1 LDGHSKLAV
10 GDVVNG
16 IATDGNTITFQPAAT
31 IGVLI
36 SSVFGRAAGAYVI
49 DGVSIAYIGNL
60 GNADALMEPQDRV
73 TKTFI
78 NNTNYYYGT
87 ASPAGN
93 NSGYSGMVIQ

>member
-1 LDGHSKLAV
+1 MAV

-16 IATDGNTITFQPAAT
+16 IATDAATITFQPAV
-31 IGVLI
+31 GVECLI
-36 SSVFGRAAGAYVI
+36 SSVFGRASGAYVI

-93 NSGYSGMVIQ
+93 NSGYSGLQIK

>member
-1 LDGHSKLAV
+1 MAV

-16 IATDGNTITFQPAAT
+16 IATDGNTITFTPAL
-31 IGVLI
+31 GVECLI

-93 NSGYSGMVIQ
+93 NSGYSGLQIK